1 MKRITLCIV
10 IFAAIIVISA
20 GSLFMLNK
28 NNKELTGKIDEIIEL
43 YDNGSD
49 EISDKVN
56 ELEEYWEDY
65 YIRISFVAQSSTLDD
80 ISYSVAKLL
89 PLYEQDSDEFV
100 SECESIKYW
109 IKRVYDSQFPH
120 FYSVF

>member
-1 MKRITLCIV
+1 MKRITLCIG
-10 IFAAIIVISA
+10 IFIAIIVVSI
-20 GSLFMLNK
+20 GSLFLLHK
-28 NNKELTGKIDEIIEL
+28 NNKELTEKIDEIIEL
-43 YDNGSD
+43 YNNESD
-49 EISDKVN
+49 EVSDKVN
-56 ELEEYWEDY
+56 DLEKYWDDY

>member
-1 MKRITLCIV
+1 MKRITLCLV

-43 YDNGSD
+43 YNKESD

-80 ISYSVAKLL
+80 ISYSVSKLL

>member
-1 MKRITLCIV
+1 MKRITLCIGIISV
-10 IFAAIIVISA
+10 IIIISVS
-20 GSLFMLNK
+20 SLFILNK
-28 NNKELTGKIDEIIEL
+28 NNKKLTDKIDEIIEL
-43 YDNGSD
+43 YNNESD
-49 EISDKVN
+49 EVSDKVN
-56 ELEEYWEDY
+56 DLEDYWEDY

-89 PLYEQDSDEFV
+89 SLYEQDSDEFI

-109 IKRVYDSQFPH
+109 IERVYDSQFPH